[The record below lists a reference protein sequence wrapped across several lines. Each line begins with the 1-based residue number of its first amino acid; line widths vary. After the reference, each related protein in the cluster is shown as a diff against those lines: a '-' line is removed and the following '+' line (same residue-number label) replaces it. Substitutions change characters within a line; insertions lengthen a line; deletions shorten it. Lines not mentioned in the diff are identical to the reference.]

1 MSVFFFQFFLSLSP
15 GARQVPFLKKILL
28 HNPVLQ
34 NQTVEAWII
43 KGNCIIRGHTLE
55 LWYFKSNVAHTYC
68 PCFFADY
75 MDNSTEP
82 PKKKQLRPWTQ
93 RTAHVMIK
101 HLRQKKIMRSDYIYP
116 TPLPKEVHC
125 ISQNIIN
132 APCSACAYA
141 ECMPS
146 LSALSLGLFSTS
158 NRFGLCLRSE
168 CHATRA
174 AIKGLTLREI
184 TRQKRGSTAV
194 KNNSR
199 GTCQMCAKAVAL
211 SKASSYLTK
220 ESSLNY

>member
-1 MSVFFFQFFLSLSP
+1 
-15 GARQVPFLKKILL
+15 
-28 HNPVLQ
+28 
-34 NQTVEAWII
+34 
-43 KGNCIIRGHTLE
+43 
-55 LWYFKSNVAHTYC
+55 
-68 PCFFADY
+68 
-75 MDNSTEP
+75 
-82 PKKKQLRPWTQ
+82 
-93 RTAHVMIK
+93 
-101 HLRQKKIMRSDYIYP
+101 MRSDYIYP

-220 ESSLNY
+220 ESSLNYQILEVNASARTKLLWRPNGVQNGSYWSPIGSCEPFRTPSGYLGNLVAIRSQELAFTLGKCFLLDGYQVNVENFLECKKCLKAKYSISHPKGFKCTELSI

>member
-1 MSVFFFQFFLSLSP
+1 MEDVCFPFFNLFFSLSP

-28 HNPVLQ
+28 HNPILQ
-34 NQTVEAWII
+34 NQTVKAWII

-82 PKKKQLRPWTQ
+82 PPPPKKKTIASLD
-93 RTAHVMIK
+93 TAHRARNDK
-101 HLRQKKIMRSDYIYP
+101 AFEAKKIMRSDYIYP

-146 LSALSLGLFSTS
+146 LSALSSGLFSY
-158 NRFGLCLRSE
+158 
-168 CHATRA
+168 
-174 AIKGLTLREI
+174 K
-184 TRQKRGSTAV
+184 
-194 KNNSR
+194 
-199 GTCQMCAKAVAL
+199 
-211 SKASSYLTK
+211 
-220 ESSLNY
+220 